1 MFELS
6 IWCLWLLFKSEAY
19 YIGIRKQIMCIFEHM
34 LHPDKTWWILS
45 LISLSPNY
53 FDLNFRILRDFQK
66 DKLLKIKSST
76 VLDSDQD
83 GPKR

>member
-6 IWCLWLLFKSEAY
+6 IWCLRLLFKSEAY
-19 YIGIRKQIMCIFEHM
+19 YIGIRQQIMYIFEHM

-53 FDLNFRILRDFQK
+53 FDLDFQK
-66 DKLLKIKSST
+66 DRLLKIKSST